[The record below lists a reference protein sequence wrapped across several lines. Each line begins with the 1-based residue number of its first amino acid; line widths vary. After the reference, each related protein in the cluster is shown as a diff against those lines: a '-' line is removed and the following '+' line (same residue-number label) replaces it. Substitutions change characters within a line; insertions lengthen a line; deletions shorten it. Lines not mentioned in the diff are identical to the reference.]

1 MDTKNFQNQAEEI
14 KYLYSMHRCTKEK
27 HAADKIKAIV
37 LLKRGYTQEQTAEVL
52 MIDERTIARYKVA
65 YDKKGIEGLLT
76 VNFVG
81 RAFRLTEEQIRVLKE
96 ELENKIY
103 NTAAEVCYFV
113 KCKFGISYKTESMVQ
128 FLKKIG
134 YTYKKIKASPGKHD
148 PEKQR
153 AFIEKYEELRNSL
166 SDNEK
171 VYFVD
176 SSHPTHNMMPGYA
189 WIKKGVDRFERSNPG
204 RKHLNLVGGYCPQDQ
219 GMIVKEYQ
227 TVDAD
232 SILDFFKA
240 VEKKEKTASR
250 VYVILDNARYHHA
263 KSLREYLD
271 TSKLKLVFLP
281 PYSPNLNLI
290 ERLWRF
296 FHEQIMKNKYYETF
310 EEFKNVSLQ
319 FFHQRS
325 GPIRRKLQTLMTE
338 RFQLFPITS

>member
-1 MDTKNFQNQAEEI
+1 
-14 KYLYSMHRCTKEK
+14 MHRCMKEK
-27 HAADKIKAIV
+27 RAADKIKAIV
-37 LLKRGYTQEQTAEVL
+37 LLKRGYTQEQTAEIL
-52 MIDERTIARYKVA
+52 LIDERTIARYKLA
-65 YDKKGIEGLLT
+65 YDKNGIEELLA

-81 RAFRLTEEQIRVLKE
+81 RTFRLTEEQILVLQE
-96 ELENKIY
+96 ELENRIY
-103 NTAAEVCYFV
+103 NTAAEVCKFV
-113 KCKFGISYKTESMVQ
+113 NSKFGITYKTESMVQ

-148 PEKQR
+148 PAKQR
-153 AFIEKYEELRNSL
+153 AFIEQYEELRNSL

-189 WIKKGVDRFERSNPG
+189 WIKKGEDRFERSNPG

-219 GMIVKEYQ
+219 GMLVKEYQ

-232 SILDFFKA
+232 SILDFFKS
-240 VEKKEKTASR
+240 VEKKEKNTSQ

-263 KSLREYLD
+263 KSLREYLE

-296 FHEQIMKNKYYETF
+296 FQEQIMKNKYYETF

-319 FFHQRS
+319 FFRQRS
-325 GPIRRKLQTLMTE
+325 GPIRGKLQTLMTE
-338 RFQLFPITS
+338 KFQLFPITS

>member
-1 MDTKNFQNQAEEI
+1 
-14 KYLYSMHRCTKEK
+14 MHRSIKEK
-27 HAADKIKAIV
+27 RAADKIKAIV
-37 LLKRGYTQEQTAEVL
+37 LLKKGYTYEQVAEVL
-52 MIDERTIARYKVA
+52 LIDERTIARYKAA
-65 YDKKGIEGLLT
+65 YENKGVEELLV

-81 RAFRLTEEQIRVLKE
+81 RAFRLTEEQIRVLQN
-96 ELENKIY
+96 ELESRIY
-103 NTAAEVCYFV
+103 NTAAEVCKFV
-113 KCKFGISYKTESMVQ
+113 NSKFGIFYKTESMVQ
-128 FLKKIG
+128 FLKKLG

-148 PEKQR
+148 PAKQR
-153 AFIEKYEELRNSL
+153 AFIEQYEELRNSL

-189 WIKKGVDRFERSNPG
+189 WIKKGDDRFERSNPG
-204 RKHLNLVGGYCPQDQ
+204 RKHLNLVGGFCPQDQ
-219 GMIVKEYQ
+219 GMLVKEYQ

-240 VEKKEKTASR
+240 LEKKEKTASK

-263 KSLREYLD
+263 KYLREYLE
-271 TSKLKLVFLP
+271 TSKLELVFLP

-296 FHEQIMKNKYYETF
+296 FQEQIMKNKYYETF

-319 FFHQRS
+319 FFRQRS
-325 GPIRRKLQTLMTE
+325 GPIKRKLQTLMTE
-338 RFQLFPITS
+338 RFQLFPMAP